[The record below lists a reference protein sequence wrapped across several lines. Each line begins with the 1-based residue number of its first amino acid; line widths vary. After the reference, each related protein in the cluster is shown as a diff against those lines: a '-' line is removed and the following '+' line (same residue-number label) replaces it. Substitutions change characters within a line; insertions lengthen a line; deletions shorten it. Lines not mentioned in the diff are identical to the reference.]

1 MVYSI
6 ISENQ
11 KKLKGYPLKLLICF
25 SMFSFWQMGFI
36 YFMGPSL
43 TINGRTPLPI
53 SMDNITI
60 LIILGYILSIAL
72 MLVSPQSVVTAER
85 ISVIIAL
92 LSAVGLFFPFPD
104 DILKILIY
112 IQVFFCCF
120 MISFEIFI
128 IINYFSEKNAI
139 THMTL
144 AYGIAVMLIA
154 VVQNDFL
161 PITFPFFRIITVAA
175 IVLLSI
181 FLFRVPAKKEY
192 CPQYIKKSDNA
203 TKPMK
208 LLTGTYIF
216 CFISSLMAVSGPA
229 ISGEIKHGVFI
240 TYAVDAIV
248 CITMFILHK
257 FVKIHPFRLIS
268 ACLSVGGIGFLL
280 MFAAKDVP
288 ALAFIACAFIG
299 IGMVPCQM
307 IPLYNIVVMK
317 TYPSRFLTPLTMGLA
332 VVAVLIQ
339 TSMVELFRNSPS
351 MLYLVYAIVMVG
363 LVIVYLQIEPHLL
376 YHIKKKIPEA
386 QKIQSDNGNI
396 EEDTEEA
403 VTEPETLED
412 SVLSVLSKRELEVAD
427 LIAGGY
433 SNNDIAKIL
442 IISAHTV
449 NDHTKNIYRKLNVH
463 SRYELTAL
471 INKTR

>member
-1 MVYSI
+1 MIYSLI
-6 ISENQ
+6 LKNQ
-11 KKLKGYPLKLLICF
+11 ERLKSYSYRLLVCF

-53 SMDNITI
+53 SMDNISI
-60 LIILGYILSIAL
+60 LIILGYILSIAV
-72 MLVSPQSVVTAER
+72 MLIIPHKVVTAAR
-85 ISVIIAL
+85 ISVIISL
-92 LSAVGLFFPFPD
+92 LSAAGLFFPFSD
-104 DILKILIY
+104 DVLKLLIY

-161 PITFPFFRIITVAA
+161 PITFPFFRIITVTAL
-175 IVLLSI
+175 ILLSI
-181 FLFRVPAKKEY
+181 FLFKVPSKKEY
-192 CPQYIKKSDNA
+192 CPVYVKKSDNA

-208 LLTGTYIF
+208 LLSGTYIF

-240 TYAVDAIV
+240 TYAIDALV

-257 FVKIHPFRLIS
+257 YLRIHPFRLIS
-268 ACLSVGGIGFLL
+268 ACLSIGGIGFLL
-280 MFAAKDVP
+280 MFAAKDLP
-288 ALAFIACAFIG
+288 ALAFISCTFIG

-307 IPLYNIVVMK
+307 IPLYNIVLMK
-317 TYPSRFLTPLTMGLA
+317 TYPSRFLSPLTMALA
-332 VVAVLIQ
+332 LVAVLIQ
-339 TSMVELFRNSPS
+339 SSMVELFRSSPS
-351 MLYLVYAIVMVG
+351 MLYLVYAIVMVA
-363 LVIVYLQIEPHLL
+363 LVIVYLQIEPHFL
-376 YHIKKKIPEA
+376 YNIKKKIPEA
-386 QKIQSDNGNI
+386 QKSEADIKSK
-396 EEDTEEA
+396 EENTEA
-403 VTEPETLED
+403 PVTEPEPQEND
-412 SVLSVLSKRELEVAD
+412 ILSVLSKRELEVVD

-433 SNNDIAKIL
+433 SNSDIAKML
-442 IISAHTV
+442 IISVHTV
-449 NDHTKNIYRKLNVH
+449 NDHTKNIYRKLNIH

-471 INKTR
+471 VNKLR